1 MILKNEND
9 IYIYFETIAQLE
21 PKTILDVGMFLKRIG
36 SVSRKA
42 MDGGVPEDVRLDG
55 VDFFPDTDFPV
66 WKTIYHTIFEKSF
79 FDKKNAFR
87 YDLAVF
93 LGSREIQKKESGCFP
108 MMKQIGQS
116 ARHLLTD
123 MRKEQWGLYWPK
135 ARGIDL
141 NVEKDS
147 YFLLDLR

>member
-55 VDFFPDTDFPV
+55 VDFFRCGKQYTIPFLRKAFLTKRMRFDMIWRYV
-66 WKTIYHTIFEKSF
+66 WVSVKFRR
-79 FDKKNAFR
+79 KKAT
-87 YDLAVF
+87 VF
-93 LGSREIQKKESGCFP
+93 Q
-108 MMKQIGQS
+108 
-116 ARHLLTD
+116 
-123 MRKEQWGLYWPK
+123 
-135 ARGIDL
+135 
-141 NVEKDS
+141 
-147 YFLLDLR
+147 